1 MAESDEKKNFVIYT
15 SLQNDPTETFDSI
28 EDKEDA
34 FDMDMSVD
42 SNISRHEESERPV
55 ANRQAALAKLI
66 SRQAEFLEA
75 SRKVRT
81 EQLLVATAQLCHMDT
96 QLAERVWLDVFPRL
110 WSILDHGQQ
119 QSLDREIVPFLSS
132 GTHIIQKDCHPS
144 ALHTFVEALSHCD
157 PPVYIPPNLMAYLG
171 KAHNLWHRMTLMLE
185 EMALEW
191 PNRKESISEYAEFD
205 EENCRDGSYVMD
217 PLSQMY
223 SSLHEEDLWAGLWQK
238 YAKYQETNLA
248 IAHEQMGFFEEAQS
262 IYDSAM
268 TRFKQDLNNGV
279 TPLDMN
285 SELLL
290 WENHW
295 IRCAK
300 ELNQWDILM
309 DYGQLN
315 KDKNSFLIMDSAWR
329 VPDWT
334 LMKQALSKV
343 EQTYPKQV
351 GYKFNLYR
359 GYLTILNQE
368 EQHPSVERY
377 VEVAS
382 AYCMREWR
390 RLPPIVSHIH
400 LPILQASQ
408 QIMEL
413 QEASQI
419 HQGLLQNRSS
429 SLHDM
434 KAIVKTWRN
443 RLPVIA
449 DDLSHWS
456 DIFTWRQHHYQI
468 ITSHLE
474 QQGDNTSPCMLGAHA
489 SAQTIIHFGKI
500 ARKQN
505 LTGVCQDSLY
515 RIYTIPSV
523 PVVDCFQVCVT
534 INKYN
539 MRLLHHKSKH
549 ETYKLNHII
558 TLAAFPLLVVWVTS
572 LFQPYEMTRLS
583 LTSCVYLCHFRD
595 YFNLV
600 QLTAFSLQHISSC
613 PVVSEQMNEQ
623 ASKPIQ

>member
-1 MAESDEKKNFVIYT
+1 
-15 SLQNDPTETFDSI
+15 
-28 EDKEDA
+28 
-34 FDMDMSVD
+34 MDMSVD

-55 ANRQAALAKLI
+55 ANRQAALFKLI

-75 SRKVRT
+75 NRKIRT

-96 QLAERVWLDVFPRL
+96 QLAEKVWLDVFPRL
-110 WSILDHGQQ
+110 WSILDQGQQ

-132 GTHIIQKDCHPS
+132 GTHINQRDCHPS
-144 ALHTFVEALSHCD
+144 ALHTFVEALSHCS
-157 PPVYIPPNLMAYLG
+157 PSVYIPPNLMAYLG

-185 EMALEW
+185 EMALDW
-191 PNRKESISEYAEFD
+191 PHRKESMSEYMELD
-205 EENCRDGSYVMD
+205 EESVRDGSYVMD

-238 YAKYQETNLA
+238 CAKYPETNLA

-268 TRFKQDLNNGV
+268 TRFKQDLNNGA
-279 TPLDMN
+279 TPTDMN
-285 SELLL
+285 IEISL

-309 DYGQLN
+309 DYGQLS

-334 LMKQALSKV
+334 LMKQALLKV
-343 EQTYPKQV
+343 EQSCPKQV
-351 GYKFNLYR
+351 GYKVNLYR
-359 GYLTILNQE
+359 GYLTILNQD
-368 EQHPSVERY
+368 EQHPSTVERY
-377 VEVAS
+377 VEMAS

-474 QQGDNTSPCMLGAHA
+474 QQGDNNAPCMLGAHA

-523 PVVDCFQVCVT
+523 PVVDCFQVFV
-534 INKYN
+534 NK
-539 MRLLHHKSKH
+539 
-549 ETYKLNHII
+549 
-558 TLAAFPLLVVWVTS
+558 
-572 LFQPYEMTRLS
+572 
-583 LTSCVYLCHFRD
+583 
-595 YFNLV
+595 
-600 QLTAFSLQHISSC
+600 
-613 PVVSEQMNEQ
+613 
-623 ASKPIQ
+623 

>member
-15 SLQNDPTETFDSI
+15 SLQNDPTETFDPI

-523 PVVDCFQVCVT
+523 PVVDCFQVG
-534 INKYN
+534 
-539 MRLLHHKSKH
+539 
-549 ETYKLNHII
+549 
-558 TLAAFPLLVVWVTS
+558 
-572 LFQPYEMTRLS
+572 
-583 LTSCVYLCHFRD
+583 
-595 YFNLV
+595 
-600 QLTAFSLQHISSC
+600 
-613 PVVSEQMNEQ
+613 
-623 ASKPIQ
+623 